1 MIRIIK
7 RTLSLITIL
16 LLTAN
21 FFLAA
26 LNPIRAEN
34 SVGVKIRIETPN
46 RTIWQGPVGINGCTV
61 KDTTGKDYLITGA
74 KAACALAEASKQGN
88 FSYTFEDSAWGLF
101 LKVIEGEPLSG
112 DFDHFWLYYVNYQAG
127 DVGLTD
133 KDLKEGD
140 ELLLL
145 LSGWPPP
152 TLLKVEGSKFS
163 VETDEP
169 FTVKSTSYDQAKSD
183 FVPVGEVKVHLSNQ
197 VYQTDQNGLLT
208 LSLKE
213 PGIYP
218 LYLEK
223 DGFLRSGKHEIQVVK
238 LPPPPQKP
246 SLTSTELKQA
256 AEKALAYLK
265 GKQAGD
271 GSLDN
276 AGTSGW
282 AAIAFGAAETYAENV
297 KNGSTSLLD
306 FLKSYKPQKA
316 TDFARQILAAL
327 ASGKDPRNFGG
338 YDLITGLKNFYN
350 EGQIGEVDL
359 INDDIFGVL
368 ALLAAGENPDQEVVL
383 SSAKYILDHQQK
395 DGSFSYSA
403 KDTGGDVDDTAA
415 AIQAL
420 ALAKGKSINLNLTL
434 TLESAKSFL
443 AFSQNDDGGFPYS
456 KGDSFND
463 SNSASTSWAIQA
475 LIAMGED
482 PHRWQKGGG
491 LTPYHFLLSLQKE
504 DGSFS
509 WAGDSADSLMTAYA
523 LVALLGKPWPIV
535 LPLTP
540 DSGVERNSPS
550 QTPSGSSKELSG
562 EGTAVSTPQSTAQEV
577 GRATKASG
585 NKGSETSSKKASTT
599 NNSKINTKATDS
611 SNASSNNAQ
620 NKGGE
625 NLKTEDNDNQKK
637 ASPNGKTETSDLRY
651 ESKPASKKDV
661 QEPVKRGNKGFILLV
676 FIGSLTAAV
685 VVAFSMFPRTSGEK
699 SK

>member
-1 MIRIIK
+1 MIRILK
-7 RTLSLITIL
+7 RILKLITIL

-26 LNPIRAEN
+26 LSPVRAEN
-34 SVGVKIRIETPN
+34 SIGQKPPLTS
-46 RTIWQGPVGINGCTV
+46 
-61 KDTTGKDYLITGA
+61 
-74 KAACALAEASKQGN
+74 AELKQRA
-88 FSYTFEDSAWGLF
+88 D
-101 LKVIEGEPLSG
+101 K
-112 DFDHFWLYYVNYQAG
+112 
-127 DVGLTD
+127 GLT
-133 KDLKEGD
+133 
-140 ELLLL
+140 
-145 LSGWPPP
+145 
-152 TLLKVEGSKFS
+152 
-163 VETDEP
+163 
-169 FTVKSTSYDQAKSD
+169 
-183 FVPVGEVKVHLSNQ
+183 
-197 VYQTDQNGLLT
+197 
-208 LSLKE
+208 
-213 PGIYP
+213 
-218 LYLEK
+218 
-223 DGFLRSGKHEIQVVK
+223 FLRS
-238 LPPPPQKP
+238 
-246 SLTSTELKQA
+246 
-256 AEKALAYLK
+256 
-265 GKQAGD
+265 KQAGD
-271 GSLDN
+271 GFLDN

-282 AAIAFGAAETYAENV
+282 AAIAFGAAETHSENV
-297 KNGSTSLLD
+297 KTGSASLLD
-306 FLKSYKPQKA
+306 FLKTYKPEKA

-482 PHRWQKGGG
+482 PQSRVKQGG
-491 LTPYHFLLSLQKE
+491 LNPYHFLLSLQKE

-509 WAGDSADSLMTAYA
+509 WSGDSADSLMTAFA
-523 LVALLGKPWPIV
+523 VVALLGKSWPIV

-562 EGTAVSTPQSTAQEV
+562 EGTAEATPQATLANSPGQGV
-577 GRATKASG
+577 WRATKASG

-651 ESKPASKKDV
+651 ESKLASKKDV
-661 QEPVKRGNKGFILLV
+661 REPVKRGNKGFILLV

-685 VVAFSMFPRTSGEK
+685 VVAFSMFSRRSGEK

>member
-26 LNPIRAEN
+26 LNAVRAE
-34 SVGVKIRIETPN
+34 
-46 RTIWQGPVGINGCTV
+46 
-61 KDTTGKDYLITGA
+61 
-74 KAACALAEASKQGN
+74 
-88 FSYTFEDSAWGLF
+88 DSIGQKPA
-101 LKVIEGEPLSG
+101 
-112 DFDHFWLYYVNYQAG
+112 
-127 DVGLTD
+127 
-133 KDLKEGD
+133 
-140 ELLLL
+140 
-145 LSGWPPP
+145 
-152 TLLKVEGSKFS
+152 
-163 VETDEP
+163 
-169 FTVKSTSYDQAKSD
+169 
-183 FVPVGEVKVHLSNQ
+183 
-197 VYQTDQNGLLT
+197 LT
-208 LSLKE
+208 LA
-213 PGIYP
+213 
-218 LYLEK
+218 
-223 DGFLRSGKHEIQVVK
+223 
-238 LPPPPQKP
+238 
-246 SLTSTELKQA
+246 ELKQRA
-256 AEKALAYLK
+256 DKGLTFLK
-265 GKQAGD
+265 SKQSGD
-271 GSLDN
+271 GFLDN

-282 AAIAFGAAETYAENV
+282 AAIAFGAAETHSENV
-297 KNGSTSLLD
+297 KTGSASLLD
-306 FLKSYKPQKA
+306 FLKTYKPEKA

-338 YDLITGLKNFYN
+338 YDLITELKRFYK

-368 ALLAAGENPDQEVVL
+368 ALLTAGENPDQEMIL
-383 SSAKYILDHQQK
+383 SSAKYILAHQQK

-456 KGDSFND
+456 QGDSFND

-482 PHRWQKGGG
+482 PQTWVKQGG
-491 LTPYHFLLSLQKE
+491 LNPYHFLLSLQKE

-509 WAGDSADSLMTAYA
+509 WSGDSADSLMTAFA
-523 LVALLGKPWPIV
+523 VVALLGKSWPIV

-562 EGTAVSTPQSTAQEV
+562 EGTKAVAMPQATLANSTGQGV

-585 NKGSETSSKKASTT
+585 NKGSETSSKKAPTT
-599 NNSKINTKATDS
+599 NNSKVSTKATDS

-625 NLKTEDNDNQKK
+625 NLKTEDNDNQTK
-637 ASPNGKTETSDLRY
+637 ASPNDKTETSDPMY
-651 ESKPASKKDV
+651 ESKPASKKNV
-661 QEPVKRGNKGFILLV
+661 REPVKRGNKGFILLV

-685 VVAFSMFPRTSGEK
+685 VVAFSMFSRRSGEK